1 MYVNDLPQ
9 VTQNSAVTQYADD
22 TTMTLVA
29 EMELEEEQESTVPA
43 WYTNASQDKPLLVSV
58 GE

>member
-22 TTMTLVA
+22 TTVTLVA
-29 EMELEEEQESTVPA
+29 DDGIGRGAGVDCT
-43 WYTNASQDKPLLVSV
+43 WYTNASQDKPPLVSV